1 MTAVPAHP
9 AIRLPV
15 RRLAPAVL
23 GAAGVAAG
31 LGCAAA
37 AVVRPEQTA
46 TAAVAAGS
54 VVVATGVM
62 YAILAMVRFRHL
74 LTLTTAFMGLS
85 MARLL
90 ASVAVGL
97 GYMLSAGSQGVGPDK
112 FVFGAVFL
120 GVWTVVLGVETPM
133 ARRIVAGLGAA
144 GRSGAATPGASGG
157 GS

>member
-46 TAAVAAGS
+46 TAAGGRGLRGRGHGGDVRD
-54 VVVATGVM
+54 
-62 YAILAMVRFRHL
+62 LAMVRFRHL

-90 ASVAVGL
+90 ASVAVDL
-97 GYMLSAGSQGVGPDK
+97 GYMLSAGSQSRSGQVRVRGGVPGSLD
-112 FVFGAVFL
+112 GRAR
-120 GVWTVVLGVETPM
+120 VETPM

-144 GRSGAATPGASGG
+144 GRSGAATPGAER
-157 GS
+157 GSS